1 MERGPPCKICTHD
14 QRGDIERDMIQGKA
28 DTVVAK
34 AYGAAAQ
41 TIGKHRRLCIPQT
54 LAKARYAEDV
64 KHGDWIVRESRFLYS
79 RARGVIEKSDA
90 DQDAEIKRIT
100 KGMKLAD
107 REKII
112 KAAEAMAG
120 NRAEV
125 LNAIR
130 TAKPV
135 LEMMAKLSGQLQE
148 QVTINLAS
156 SPDYRALKDGLLGA
170 LKDHKPAWLD
180 VSDFLLDFEAER
192 TVDDDVTRSGA
203 AH

>member
-14 QRGDIERDMIQGKA
+14 QRVDIERDMIQGKA

-34 AYGAAAQ
+34 AYGATAQ
-41 TIGKHRRLCIPQT
+41 TIGKHRRFCIPQT
-54 LAKARYAEDV
+54 LAKARYAEDA
-64 KHGDWIVRESRFLYS
+64 KHGDWILEESRFLYS

-90 DQDAEIKRIT
+90 DLDAKIKRLT
-100 KGMKLAD
+100 KGLKAAD
-107 REKII
+107 RDRIV
-112 KAAEAMAG
+112 KAAEVMAG

-156 SPDYRALKDGLLGA
+156 SPDYRALKDGLLEA
-170 LKDHKPAWLD
+170 IKPHKEAWLD
-180 VSDFLLDFEAER
+180 VSDFLLDYEAER
-192 TVDDDVTRSGA
+192 TVDDEPM
-203 AH
+203 H